1 VHMHNNLQLAF
12 SNTIQGIVKGGN
24 FLDATIGGLGRGAGN
39 CPMELLLR
47 FLHNPKYNVRPVLKC
62 LQEAIEPMREELG
75 WGFSVPYM
83 LTGFMNRHPRSAIAW
98 NDSPQK
104 DDLVSFYDKIIVEE
118 EA

>member
-1 VHMHNNLQLAF
+1 
-12 SNTIQGIVKGGN
+12 
-24 FLDATIGGLGRGAGN
+24 
-39 CPMELLLR
+39 
-47 FLHNPKYNVRPVLKC
+47 
-62 LQEAIEPMREELG
+62 MREELG

-104 DDLVSFYDKIIVEE
+104 DDLVAFYDKIIVDE